1 MTADTQPDE
10 AQRGAPSQ
18 PLLFISHRHDDREIA
33 DVVRD
38 FITFRSGGDVEVYQT
53 SSADAQAPK
62 IGRNVNRE
70 LMKALWKTEVLI
82 LIYTGQERDWDYCM
96 WECGVATHSGSE
108 DTNVIVLQCGRQLPR
123 VFADQVAVDI
133 RDPDKVRRFVNAF
146 LTDPGFF
153 AGRNQP
159 VTRFNSN
166 DANVERAAKSL
177 FEELQKVV
185 RCDDDDVVE
194 EWPAVPFVQ
203 LGLTASQVQQI
214 AEEVDMQ
221 LAQRT
226 TAKLLLEASVLAA
239 DREAAAL
246 FGRPTLP
253 AGELFGKIL
262 PRSVR
267 EGDAPEWLDSLAGQ
281 VTRAA
286 QWNFPSVRWGL
297 MRSANENDNTWYS
310 PVLTHVRRHPS
321 KSMQFDVH
329 FQRFACP
336 PGAKAISLPLPR
348 GHHGHVKGLHPAHFS
363 LWWEDAFA
371 PATSSRCGWRFT
383 SIGEHPWTH
392 HRARTTTAVSRTQ
405 CCCGWRPWGSSRRCS
420 RSG

>member
-1 MTADTQPDE
+1 VSNLTAALFAPR
-10 AQRGAPSQ
+10 RGATYRRNVTGDAKPDPPPRSERSQ
-18 PLLFISHRHDDREIA
+18 PLLFISHRHDDRAIA

-38 FITFRSGGDVEVYQT
+38 FVTFRSGGDVEVYQT

-82 LIYTGQERDWDYCM
+82 LIYTGQGRDWDYCM

-108 DTNVIVLQCGRQLPR
+108 DTNVIVLQCGSQLPR

-133 RDPDKVRRFVNAF
+133 RDPDKVRRFANAF
-146 LTDPGFF
+146 LTDPSFF
-153 AGRNQP
+153 AGRDQA
-159 VTRFNSN
+159 VTRFNPN
-166 DANVERAAKSL
+166 DANVERAAQSL
-177 FEELQKVV
+177 FEELARV
-185 RCDDDDVVE
+185 RPDEDDVVE

-214 AEEVDMQ
+214 ADEEDLQ

-267 EGDAPEWLDSLAGQ
+267 EGDPPDWLQSLAGQ
-281 VTRAA
+281 VARAA
-286 QWNFPSVRWGL
+286 QWNFPTVRWGL

-321 KSMQFDVH
+321 KSMQFDIH

-336 PGAKAISLPLPR
+336 TGANAISLPLPE
-348 GHHGHVKGLHPAHFS
+348 A
-363 LWWEDAFA
+363 
-371 PATSSRCGWRFT
+371 ATQT
-383 SIGEHPWTH
+383 
-392 HRARTTTAVSRTQ
+392 
-405 CCCGWRPWGSSRRCS
+405 
-420 RSG
+420 